1 MVLFSLIN
9 LSLSR
14 EEHVCALAG
23 GRYQG
28 SLQKQA
34 QHPVVLPGAVGVH
47 LGGSERRCCVRQDAK
62 KALKP
67 LPVPQGTL
75 SCILYILLYSCILPC
90 SPTTGDERDRWTL
103 GLIQHSDF
111 Y

>member
-1 MVLFSLIN
+1 MVLFPLIN

-34 QHPVVLPGAVGVH
+34 QHPVMLHGAVGLH
-47 LGGSERRCCVRQDAK
+47 LDGSERRCCVRQDAK

-75 SCILYILLYSCILPC
+75 SGRESLYFFIFCSILVFFLAPLLL
-90 SPTTGDERDRWTL
+90 ERRGIGGPWV
-103 GLIQHSDF
+103 
-111 Y
+111 